1 MPVDL
6 GFSVLTNFY
15 GDHPALAHRL
25 LAKIGQPDRPYRL
38 LVGLSECCQETVQ
51 AARQAAPDVLLECRG
66 NANKDPTMRVLLD
79 LATTPFILWFDD
91 DVVLLDGWAG
101 AVAAFLAATRGD
113 FDVAGYARTFERS
126 SQYLRFLKQ
135 RPWYTGRPL
144 QNVSVFP
151 QGSVWMARTDYL
163 LRHNYPDRSMV
174 KKLDDVL
181 LGDMLWQTSGRFA
194 EFPDAVKA
202 LAPRAA
208 TARRG
213 SGEDDAGW
221 KMLDDIP
228 PAPSPSRW

>member
-1 MPVDL
+1 MSL
-6 GFSVLTNFY
+6 ELSVLTNFY
-15 GDHPALAHRL
+15 GDHPNLAHRL
-25 LAKIGQPDRPYRL
+25 LTQIARPDRPYRL
-38 LVGLSECCQETVQ
+38 LIGLSECCQETVE
-51 AARQAAPDVLLECRG
+51 AARQAAPDVLLECRA

-79 LATTPFILWFDD
+79 LVTTPFILWLDD
-91 DVVLLDGWAG
+91 DVVLLDGWAD
-101 AVAAFLAATRGD
+101 AVADFLATTHGE
-113 FDVAGYARTFERS
+113 FDVAGYARTFERGAH
-126 SQYLRFLKQ
+126 YIRFLKQ

-163 LRHNYPDRSMV
+163 LAHNYPDRAMI

-181 LGDMLWQTSGRFA
+181 LGDMLWQTDGRFA
-194 EFPDAVKA
+194 EFPDALKA

-213 SGEDDAGW
+213 TGEDDDGW

-228 PAPSPSRW
+228 PAPPSRRW